1 MGKIFTFL
9 LFICV
14 INLHATI
21 SMQPYLMGVQA
32 TSVYVLVECSTT
44 AAVTVNYGLTTSYG
58 STATDETYTAT
69 TASPVTYVHK
79 IKLTG
84 LAAGTVYHYQAVQ
97 GTSTSADYNFKSAPA
112 VGSSFRFAFQADER
126 TNTSPHDQISALIK
140 TANPVLL
147 LQGGDVC
154 TASTYSYY
162 KSEFFR
168 TNELNN
174 ISYIPFIWA
183 AGNHEGWTTNTQAF
197 SKAPNTTSGAEDYYS
212 FDYGDIHFLVLDTQ
226 TSYASGSAQ
235 YNFAASDLSSTTK
248 RWKIVVAHIPGYTYG
263 GSGAHTTDANMITMS
278 TNIFTPDGVD
288 LVLNGH
294 NHFYQHNKVSNVD
307 YIVIGS
313 AGAPLYT
320 TSSNASYTIKSSS
333 TYCYGIFDFTPT
345 SLKMNVYDNV
355 GALVDSLTWNKSVL
369 PVEITTFNGAF
380 EKNHV
385 KLNWTTA
392 TELNNLRFD
401 IERSSNN
408 KDWTNIGSIPG
419 SGNSSS
425 PKKYSFVDK
434 NLLLSGKYYYRLVQ
448 VDIDGKTN
456 SSKVVNVDVNV
467 TPQNYYLGQN
477 YPNPFNPTTT
487 IDYVLPSDSYVKLTI
502 YDALGNMVKQLV
514 DGVQAGGSLSL
525 NVSATELPS
534 GIYFYTLQARSIE
547 GGDNFTRT
555 NKMVLLK

>member
-1 MGKIFTFL
+1 
-9 LFICV
+9 
-14 INLHATI
+14 
-21 SMQPYLMGVQA
+21 MGVTS

-44 AAVTVNYGLTTSYG
+44 DAVTVKYGLTTSYG
-58 STATDETYTAT
+58 STASDELYTAT

-79 IKLTG
+79 VKLTG
-84 LAAGTVYHYQAVQ
+84 LTAGTVYHYQAVQ
-97 GTSTSADYNFKSAPA
+97 TTSTSSDYNFKTAPLT
-112 VGSSFRFAFQADER
+112 GSSFRFCFQADER

-140 TANPVLL
+140 TANPVLM

-154 TASTYSYY
+154 SSSTYSYY
-162 KSEFFR
+162 KNEFFR

-174 ISYIPFIWA
+174 LSYIPFVWA

-226 TSYASGSAQ
+226 NSYTVGSAQ
-235 YNFAASDLSSTTK
+235 YNFALSDLSTTTQ
-248 RWKIVVAHIPGYTYG
+248 RWKIVMAHIPGYTYG

-278 TNIFTPDGVD
+278 VNIFTPYGVD

-294 NHFYQHNKVSNVD
+294 NHFYQHNKVSGVD

-320 TSSNASYTIKSSS
+320 TSSSTYTVKSASS
-333 TYCYGIFDFTPT
+333 YCYGIFDFTPT
-345 SLKMNVYDNV
+345 SLKMSVYDNV
-355 GALVDSLTWNKSVL
+355 NTLIDTLTWNKSVL
-369 PVEITTFNGAF
+369 PVEISTFNGVF
-380 EKNHV
+380 EKNNV

-392 TELNNLRFD
+392 TEINNLRFD
-401 IERSSNN
+401 IERSTNSQE
-408 KDWTNIGSIPG
+408 WINIGSISG
-419 SGNSSS
+419 AGNSSS
-425 PKKYSFVDK
+425 QKRYTFIDK
-434 NLLLSGKYYYRLVQ
+434 NLLLSGKYSYRLKQ
-448 VDIDGKTN
+448 IDIDGKAN
-456 SSKVVNVDVNV
+456 YSNVLNVDVNV

-487 IDYVLPSDSYVKLTI
+487 IDYTLPSDSYVKLTI
-502 YDALGNMVKQLV
+502 YDALGHMVKELV
-514 DGVQAGGSLSL
+514 NGIQAGGSLSI
-525 NVSATELPS
+525 NVSATELTS

-547 GGDNFTRT
+547 GGDNFIRT